1 MINVFNKIIFLLACC
16 VLSVSCTNYPEA
28 PVLTLNSVD
37 GTTIELNENA
47 PLTAL
52 FFFQMS
58 NPVAIGAFERIQEQL
73 DGSIDVVGIAM
84 QVDRPPNVLS
94 MQQRN
99 IMVPIV
105 IDDGTIAKR
114 FGGIDLTPTLILV
127 EKGSILLNQRG
138 SLDYDAVNTFSS
150 Q

>member
-1 MINVFNKIIFLLACC
+1 MKSALARTAVICLSLVLLNC
-16 VLSVSCTNYPEA
+16 SNNSEA
-28 PVLTLNSVD
+28 PTLTLHAVD

-58 NPVAIGAFERIQEQL
+58 NPVAIGAFEKIRERL
-73 DGSIDVVGIAM
+73 NDDIDVVGIAM
-84 QVDRPPNVLS
+84 LVDRPPNVES
-94 MQQRN
+94 MQQRM

-105 IDDGTIAKR
+105 IDDGSIAKA
-114 FGGIDLTPTLILV
+114 FGGIDLTPSLILV
-127 EKGSILLNQRG
+127 HQGSQLLNQRG
-138 SLDYDAVNTFSS
+138 RLDYDAVNAFST